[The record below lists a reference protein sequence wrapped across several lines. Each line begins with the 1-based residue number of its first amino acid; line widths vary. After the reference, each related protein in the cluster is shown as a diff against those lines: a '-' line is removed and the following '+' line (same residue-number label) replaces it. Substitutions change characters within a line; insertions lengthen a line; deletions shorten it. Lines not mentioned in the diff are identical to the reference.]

1 MCREFSIGYE
11 PPNNF
16 ATLPFLLLIK
26 ETSNATESCYVPAVG
41 KCFRNIHCNLDISPK
56 ILDAHIEEHCKYYD
70 AILIQVLGGNF
81 DGKSFGASHDSF
93 KPN

>member
-11 PPNNF
+11 QLNNF
-16 ATLPFLLLIK
+16 VILPFLLLIK

-41 KCFRNIHCNLDISPK
+41 KCFRNIHCNLDISPTENF
-56 ILDAHIEEHCKYYD
+56 AHIEVHCKYYD

-81 DGKSFGASHDSF
+81 DGKSLGASHDSF